1 MSLPD
6 IINQFNFPAEA
17 RADFDAMGLTQ
28 KKLSSNAN
36 GTVSEYSLSG
46 HEKGVGY
53 RFFTHAVKNEMK
65 SQETDLEINDDIQMV
80 EWFKNKKEKPVERVH
95 LLPEQLLKF
104 RKKKNPTTNQMEVIF
119 PLECVGGAYADDYK
133 RWRAGLSGTGL
144 ELSRWNKVSE
154 GQVKTLV
161 SEGVFTVEQ
170 FASMDRSAV
179 EARFPKDLQKAFQ
192 DAIHFCNAQTP
203 LAGIKEQAEKVLSLE
218 QELSKE
224 RDARVAMEQRLAAM
238 EQEDASPKRG
248 PGRPKKVTEVE
259 DASFGEDLDLGD
271 KE

>member
-6 IINQFNFPAEA
+6 LINQFNFPAEA

-28 KKLSSNAN
+28 KKISSNSN
-36 GTVSEYSLSG
+36 GSVTEYSLSG

-53 RFFTHAVKNEMK
+53 RFFIHAVKNEIK
-65 SQETDLEINDDIQMV
+65 SQEADLEINDDIQMV

-104 RKKKNPTTNQMEVIF
+104 RKKKNPTTNQMEVVF

-133 RWRAGLSGTGL
+133 RWRAGLTGTGL
-144 ELSRWNKVSE
+144 ELSRWNKVTV
-154 GQVKTLV
+154 GQVKTLN

-192 DAIHFCNAQTP
+192 DAVHFCNAQEP
-203 LAGIKEQAEKVLSLE
+203 IAGIKEQADKVLALE

-224 RDARVAMEQRLAAM
+224 RDARASMERRLAAM
-238 EQEDASPKRG
+238 EAGDVKRK
-248 PGRPKKVTEVE
+248 PGRPKKTDEME
-259 DASFGEDLDLGD
+259 AAAFGSDLDLVG
-271 KE
+271 EE